1 MRRNL
6 IKWTGVFALVVL
18 CTAQAF
24 AREITVRGRLART
37 VEAGGWVIQT
47 DAQKYLILNSQRFQN
62 ESWFHEGTNV
72 EATGETKADAITIY
86 QEGIPFEVRAMRPF
100 DEGSRS
106 GDAAALGPPRRITRV
121 TVNGEGLVQAQPDTA
136 IINIS
141 VITQNKRAL
150 DAQQE
155 NANRSE
161 LVVRAVKLAAGAGAE
176 IKTSGYNVQ
185 PMQVYNNNQP
195 PTITGYQASNSV
207 TVTMSDLSKVG
218 AVIDAASQAGANNIN
233 SVAFTLRK
241 DRPAKDQ
248 ALTDATRAAVGKA
261 QAIAQALGGR
271 VVRILDVQEAGA
283 TPRPIYDSDIRTR
296 MTAQSAA
303 APTPIEVGTLDINSQ
318 VQLTAEIETAQ

>member
-1 MRRNL
+1 MRRHL
-6 IKWTGVFALVVL
+6 LKWTGVLALVVL

-24 AREITVRGRLART
+24 AKEINVRGRLART
-37 VEAGGWVIQT
+37 VEAGGWVIRT
-47 DAQKYLILNSQRFQN
+47 DAQKYLILNAQRFQN
-62 ESWFHEGTNV
+62 ESWFREGTGV
-72 EATGETKADAITIY
+72 EATGETRADAITIY
-86 QEGIPFEVRAMRPF
+86 QEGIPFEARAMRPL
-100 DEGSRS
+100 DDSS
-106 GDAAALGPPRRITRV
+106 QNNDAVAGGPQRRTTRV

-136 IINIS
+136 IITIS

-161 LVVRAVKLAAGAGAE
+161 VVVRAVKLVAGAGAE
-176 IKTSGYNVQ
+176 IKTSGYNLQ

-233 SVAFTLRK
+233 GVAFTLRK

-248 ALTDATRAAVGKA
+248 ALTDATHAALGK
-261 QAIAQALGGR
+261 AQALGGR
-271 VVRILDVQEAGA
+271 VIRILEVQEAGT
-283 TPRPIYDSDIRTR
+283 TPRPIYNADFGRER
-296 MTAQSAA
+296 MMAQSAA